1 VTIFRITATMIFGF
15 FLRREPIVEEVE
27 RGIE

>member
-15 FLRREPIVEEVE
+15 FCGEPIVEEVE
-27 RGIE
+27 RRIE